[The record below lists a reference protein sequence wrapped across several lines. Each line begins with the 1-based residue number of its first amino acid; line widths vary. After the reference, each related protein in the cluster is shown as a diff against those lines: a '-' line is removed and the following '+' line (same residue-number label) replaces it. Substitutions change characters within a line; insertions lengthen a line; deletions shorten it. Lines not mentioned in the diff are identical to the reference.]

1 LSGQPDSGP
10 LKQLRLEGHHY
21 PGILGEILGFR
32 GFFVG
37 LLHFLRSLAMS
48 ILDRLT
54 DDGLKA
60 LVEVKNVEIAHL
72 QDRIKFLE
80 EERARLE
87 KWSKARRH
95 LGSSWNSR

>member
-1 LSGQPDSGP
+1 
-10 LKQLRLEGHHY
+10 LEKS
-21 PGILGEILGFR
+21 LGFG

-37 LLHFLRSLAMS
+37 LLHFLRSFAMS

-60 LVEVKNVEIAHL
+60 LVEVKDVEIAHL

-87 KWSKARRH
+87 RWGKAKSRRIMT
-95 LGSSWNSR
+95 LTLDVAELKKGVASDR